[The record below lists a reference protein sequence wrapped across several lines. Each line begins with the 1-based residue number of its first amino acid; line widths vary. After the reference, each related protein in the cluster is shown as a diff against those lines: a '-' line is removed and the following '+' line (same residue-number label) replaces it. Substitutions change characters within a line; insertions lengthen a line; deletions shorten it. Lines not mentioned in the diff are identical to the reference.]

1 MIGPESRLRHRER
14 VLTQRAGDSLVLLDV
29 DGGEYF
35 ALDEVSGRVWDLCDG
50 LRDVAAIITAVST
63 EYDAPAETIRADIE
77 EFLQEMVDASLLVV
91 VQDS

>member
-50 LRDVAAIITAVST
+50 LRDVAAVISAVST
-63 EYDAPAETIRADIE
+63 EYDAPVDTIRADIQ
-77 EFLQEMVDASLLVV
+77 EFRQEMVDANLLVV
-91 VQDS
+91 VQDA

>member
-50 LRDVAAIITAVST
+50 ERDVASVIAAVSA
-63 EYDAPAETIRADIE
+63 EYDAPVETIHEDVQ
-77 EFLQEMVDASLLVV
+77 EFLQEMVDANLLVV
-91 VQDS
+91 VQGS